1 MKGVLANVALKAI
14 FLDLD
19 NTLIDFSTVRRQAHV
34 AAAAVI
40 KTYYPGLP
48 SKELIRVQKEKTAEV
63 YREFIS
69 GEIDYGTQC
78 RERFLR
84 VFNHFGIKNP
94 ALIKYLAWFFNNYQE
109 SNVKPYASSEL
120 TLQILAP
127 NYRLFI
133 ITNGP
138 YPHQTRKLK
147 LAGLSPFIEK
157 LYAPGGKHKGKPEP
171 HLFLAALKEANLRP
185 EEVVH
190 VGDEI
195 ADILGAT
202 NSGIKPIW
210 IKPPKNEAGIND
222 IGELPLYLNKVSNEN
237 LAI

>member
-1 MKGVLANVALKAI
+1 MALQAI

-19 NTLIDFSTVRRQAHV
+19 NTLIDFSTVRRQAYV
-34 AAAAVI
+34 AAAAAI

-48 SKELIRVQKEKTAEV
+48 NKELIRVQREKTAEV

-109 SNVKPYASSEL
+109 RNVKPYVSSEV
-120 TLQILAP
+120 TLQLLARK
-127 NYRLFI
+127 YRLFI

-138 YPHQTRKLK
+138 YPHQKRKLK
-147 LAGLSPFIEK
+147 LARLSPFIEK
-157 LYAPGGKHKGKPEP
+157 LYAPGGKYKGKPEP
-171 HLFLAALKEANLRP
+171 HLFLSALKEANLRP
-185 EEVVH
+185 KEVVH

-202 NSGIKPIW
+202 NCGIKPIW
-210 IKPPKNEAGIND
+210 IRPPKNEVGIND
-222 IGELPLYLNKVSNEN
+222 IGELPLYLKQVNSEN